1 LIAYGLGGL
10 PASLASVSLLV
21 QPVATAFLGV
31 WLLAQPLVP
40 IQMLGAVIVVTGL
53 FFAIR
58 GQMVRKKVTP

>member
-1 LIAYGLGGL
+1 
-10 PASLASVSLLV
+10 
-21 QPVATAFLGV
+21 
-31 WLLAQPLVP
+31 VP